1 MSFDGKTPFA
11 NEIRVE
17 EDKLL
22 PTQNT
27 KLRIVVETRVNYKR
41 DAKKIMNTKVFQNP
55 NEHYEAE
62 KGSW

>member
-27 KLRIVVETRVNYKR
+27 KLRIVVETRVNFKR
-41 DAKKIMNTKVFQNP
+41 DAETIMNTKGISKP
-55 NEHYEAE
+55 E
-62 KGSW
+62 